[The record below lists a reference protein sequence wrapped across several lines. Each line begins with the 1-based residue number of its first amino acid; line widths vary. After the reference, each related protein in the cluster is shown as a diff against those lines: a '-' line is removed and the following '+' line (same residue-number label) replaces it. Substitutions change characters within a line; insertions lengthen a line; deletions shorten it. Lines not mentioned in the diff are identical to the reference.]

1 MQSVFAPVPAP
12 LERRGPADAG
22 RMSVASAVA
31 TALHSRVQ
39 QGSLFAAPESASS
52 APVEAK
58 PVEAKPTAEGAAI
71 RGSEEAAP
79 TPESADDASSAQPP
93 SAVEEAPQVRPDA

>member
-58 PVEAKPTAEGAAI
+58 PTAEGAAI
-71 RGSEEAAP
+71 RGSEEAVP